1 MNKLYMGIV
10 FLIFAFV
17 LSGCS
22 PSPSPEE
29 NIYQTM
35 EETAVKE
42 ADFEK
47 YQQPLTDLEKEEK
60 ALFDEMMDFGMKD
73 FEKISELAD
82 QALVNLDKR
91 EEMMKEEKAVLDA
104 SQEEF
109 KNTAN
114 RNRKN

>member
-1 MNKLYMGIV
+1 MKKLHIGVV
-10 FLIFAFV
+10 FIIFAFV

-47 YQQPLTDLEKEEK
+47 YQQPLTELEKKEK

-82 QALVNLDKR
+82 RALVNLDKKR
-91 EEMMKEEKAVLDA
+91 
-104 SQEEF
+104 
-109 KNTAN
+109 
-114 RNRKN
+114 RNDERRKSCT